1 MCQERLHN
9 TFPLEIVAY
18 TVFGIIMLL
27 LYTRRRHSLAL
38 HLRPT
43 GGKFLAHVSLMHAQT
58 AIDVYSSEMLHK
70 HLVRE
75 LEYASNR

>member
-18 TVFGIIMLL
+18 TVFGIVMLL

-38 HLRPT
+38 HLRPRH
-43 GGKFLAHVSLMHAQT
+43 GRLL
-58 AIDVYSSEMLHK
+58 LH
-70 HLVRE
+70 HRRPPQGVPPACDE
-75 LEYASNR
+75 HGW